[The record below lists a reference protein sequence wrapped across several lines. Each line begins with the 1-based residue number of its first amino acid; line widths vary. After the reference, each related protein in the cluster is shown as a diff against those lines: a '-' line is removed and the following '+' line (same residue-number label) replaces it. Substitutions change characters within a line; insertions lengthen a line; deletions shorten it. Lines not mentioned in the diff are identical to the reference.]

1 MIKEVK
7 VQTVTTEYHRFCDD
21 CGTEI
26 RTGLGFR
33 VAKCMCCKKELCW
46 ECIAYEDSNPSTHR
60 IVYCKNCWNIGK
72 EYRSTIEELS
82 SKIQDLYKEWQ
93 DKCKVWDKT
102 ETGD

>member
-7 VQTVTTEYHRFCDD
+7 VQTEVIDYYRFCDE
-21 CGTEI
+21 CGIEV

-33 VAKCMCCKKELCW
+33 VAKCMYCKKELC
-46 ECIAYEDSNPSTHR
+46 EKCIVHEDSNPSTYR

-82 SKIQDLYKEWQ
+82 SKIQDLYKE
-93 DKCKVWDKT
+93 
-102 ETGD
+102 